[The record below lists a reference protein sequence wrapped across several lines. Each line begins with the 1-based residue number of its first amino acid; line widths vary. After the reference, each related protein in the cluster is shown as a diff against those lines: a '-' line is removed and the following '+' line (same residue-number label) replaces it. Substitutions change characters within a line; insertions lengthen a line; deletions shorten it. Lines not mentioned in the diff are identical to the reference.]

1 MAWFLHGDM
10 AMAATIHIYV
20 VWSNIHVAFLDT
32 ISGVTSETFL
42 QTTEQGLEFV
52 EWTGA

>member
-1 MAWFLHGDM
+1 MAWFLHGNM

-20 VWSNIHVAFLDT
+20 VWSNVRMSHLDT

-42 QTTEQGLEFV
+42 QTNEHGLEFV